1 MKRTKITVLL
11 AAVCCLGQYAS
22 AAEPTKLACDTY
34 GGYFVSNKFEPDAA
48 KSFVVIHDQE
58 QFSNVFGVAMVMRD
72 KHHRLPKDAF
82 KSLMVIAAIKR
93 GNALV
98 EYKVESVTEAKGV
111 VELKYT
117 TTEKKSDTATFAC
130 PLIVSIPKGKY
141 TAVQFVE
148 NGKPIKKVEMGKIV
162 ANSLDAEPTQE
173 TTRSTGVALQGN
185 KESTSKKVAWVVDE
199 ATDTQRPKSPL
210 RVRIRME
217 QPVWG
222 EWESARFDY
231 WIENSDVAVRFR
243 DGDKGRG
250 FAGKLL
256 RLCDS
261 QGKVCSWGDKYVA
274 PKEYPPAFGPVVQG
288 SGHGETVS
296 ELRRIA
302 IEDFFG
308 PLKAGQYT
316 LQVIVP
322 SGRLMV
328 NDTPNP
334 QLASGLLTFR
344 VVALTDAMQR
354 AIDSVPQDPAG
365 VILEP
370 QARNAKSGVNHQRVE
385 FKLINGSR
393 VPIEYEGYDDDPT
406 SVVFRWEVFTGDGT
420 WREKD
425 PLGWCGNGMMTK
437 RLGPRESAKIA
448 VSVSETPSRIVRF
461 ILEVTDAGT
470 NQVRKIVSPGV
481 ELVVEK
487 RP

>member
-1 MKRTKITVLL
+1 MRRWISSLIAL
-11 AAVCCLGQYAS
+11 ALV
-22 AAEPTKLACDTY
+22 AA
-34 GGYFVSNKFEPDAA
+34 
-48 KSFVVIHDQE
+48 FVVAAGPGIEEQRFSCHKCRNLKYVTTRNFLFVHDTRTEREEE
-58 QFSNVFGVAMVMRD
+58 QFPVPSGHVHEWWLYSTFTSQGIGGWLGSSVGCQ
-72 KHHRLPKDAF
+72 PSTYKD
-82 KSLMVIAAIKR
+82 
-93 GNALV
+93 G
-98 EYKVESVTEAKGV
+98 
-111 VELKYT
+111 
-117 TTEKKSDTATFAC
+117 
-130 PLIVSIPKGKY
+130 
-141 TAVQFVE
+141 
-148 NGKPIKKVEMGKIV
+148 
-162 ANSLDAEPTQE
+162 EPTQE

-185 KESTSKKVAWVVDE
+185 KESTSKKLAWVVDE

-231 WIENSDVAVRFR
+231 WIENCDVAVRFR

-296 ELRRIA
+296 ELRRLA
-302 IEDFFG
+302 IEDFLG